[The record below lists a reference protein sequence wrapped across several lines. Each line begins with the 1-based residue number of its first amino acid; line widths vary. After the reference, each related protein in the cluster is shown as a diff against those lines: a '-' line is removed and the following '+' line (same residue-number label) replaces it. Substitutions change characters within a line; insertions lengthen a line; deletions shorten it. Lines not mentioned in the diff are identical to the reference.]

1 MPPWNTR
8 LRPSRS
14 PVRPPTTS
22 SAPNTIE
29 YAVMIH
35 DSDAEL
41 AAGYDASMS
50 GKATLTIERSSEA
63 MKVPERGDDEH
74 DARTGRRPTWG
85 AASAVGCIMGWTL
98 DD

>member
-1 MPPWNTR
+1 MPHNNEPNRNTTVPAWNTR

-22 SAPNTIE
+22 SAPKTME

-41 AAGYDASMS
+41 A
-50 GKATLTIERSSEA
+50 
-63 MKVPERGDDEH
+63 
-74 DARTGRRPTWG
+74 
-85 AASAVGCIMGWTL
+85 VG
-98 DD
+98 